1 MLKTMLKGRGIHVN
15 KLQLEKFFLFVEE
28 VCPWFPEEGTVSLE
42 TWKKVGK
49 QLQTYYSLH
58 GPNRVPVDTFS
69 LWTLIRDCLDLKHE
83 GRKIQMALWDS
94 TGPEV
99 TEPSA
104 PPPELLYAVPEG
116 TAYKAGVKMC

>member
-1 MLKTMLKGRGIHVN
+1 MRQGNSRQLFVHMLKTMLKGRGIHVN

-58 GPNRVPVDTFS
+58 GPNRVPVFPC
-69 LWTLIRDCLDLKHE
+69 IV
-83 GRKIQMALWDS
+83 RKKTPGSKYSS
-94 TGPEV
+94 TSGLSPR
-99 TEPSA
+99 
-104 PPPELLYAVPEG
+104 G
-116 TAYKAGVKMC
+116 G